1 MATATTVQ
9 NALGETFDLSTMTG
23 WEVKKLCR
31 ELTAES
37 VMYGHIEDVAKRDW
51 LRDQRDIV
59 DAEIRRKCY

>member
-1 MATATTVQ
+1 MTTATIVQ
-9 NALGETFDLSTMTG
+9 NVLGETFDLSTMTG
-23 WEVKKLCR
+23 WQVKKLCR

-37 VMYGHIEDVAKRDW
+37 VMYGNDVAKRDW